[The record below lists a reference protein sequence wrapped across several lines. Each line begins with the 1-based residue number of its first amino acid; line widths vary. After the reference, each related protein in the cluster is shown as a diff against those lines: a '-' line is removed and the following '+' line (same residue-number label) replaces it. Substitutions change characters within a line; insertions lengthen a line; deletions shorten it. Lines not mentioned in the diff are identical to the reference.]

1 MRTIKDYFLLT
12 LKGMGMGASDVVP
25 GVSGG
30 TIAFITGIY
39 EELIHS
45 IKSINLD
52 SLSDLFK
59 FKLKD
64 FWKKINGNFL
74 LAVFSGVLISVFTL
88 ANILEYLLVNH
99 PVYIWSFFF
108 GLVVASAI
116 IILKDIKKW
125 NLSIFISL
133 LLGIVIA
140 FWITTITPTE
150 PTKALW
156 FVFISGSLAICAM
169 ILPGISGS
177 FILVLLGMYQHILSA
192 VSNLDFIILL
202 VFMGGAIIGL
212 ILFSNFLSWLLKKSR
227 FQTIALLA
235 GFMGGSL
242 NKIWP
247 WKITTETFI
256 DRHGVI
262 QPIIQK
268 NILPEFGF
276 DTDFFPALGI
286 ALGGFLLIWILSS
299 LTISNSEKK

>member
-1 MRTIKDYFLLT
+1 MRKFKDYLLLL

-30 TIAFITGIY
+30 TIAFIAGIY

-52 SLSDLFK
+52 SLSDLV
-59 FKLKD
+59 KLNFKD

-88 ANILEYLLVNH
+88 ANLLEYLLVNH

-108 GLVVASAI
+108 GLVIASAI

-125 NLSIFISL
+125 NVSIVISL
-133 LLGIVIA
+133 VAGIIIA
-140 FWITTITPTE
+140 FWITTITPSE

-177 FILVLLGMYQHILSA
+177 FILVLLGMYQHILGA
-192 VSNLDFIILL
+192 VSNLEIIILL
-202 VFMGGAIIGL
+202 VFLAGAVIGL
-212 ILFSNFLSWLLKKSR
+212 ISFSNFLSWLLKEFR
-227 FQTIALLA
+227 YPTIALLA

-247 WKITTETFI
+247 WKQTIETFV
-256 DRHGVI
+256 DRHGDI
-262 QPIIQK
+262 QPLIQK
-268 NILPEFGF
+268 NVLPEFGF
-276 DTDFFPALGI
+276 GTDFLPAVGI
-286 ALGGFLLIWILSS
+286 AFIGFLLIWILSKMA
-299 LTISNSEKK
+299 KKNPETK